1 MQLFLCRDD
10 ISNRKKSNRVES
22 IGDDNAG
29 SHFFHSNSH
38 RGDIHK
44 SMQNTTQARK
54 QKQKQTHIFLLLN
67 MSLNRYRSYPSSIDF
82 VYIVTWMTLWLLHA
96 RRTHHVVLV
105 NAEECNVAA
114 EKNMFYNIG

>member
-1 MQLFLCRDD
+1 MQLFLYRDD
-10 ISNRKKSNRVES
+10 ISDRKKSSRVVS
-22 IGDDNAG
+22 IGNDNAGTG

-38 RGDIHK
+38 RGD
-44 SMQNTTQARK
+44 MQNTTSTQTKA
-54 QKQKQTHIFLLLN
+54 KQTHIFLLLN

-82 VYIVTWMTLWLLHA
+82 VYIVTWMTLLLLHA

-114 EKNMFYNIG
+114 EKVFYNIG